1 MGLPQSSMVLN
12 KKDPT
17 GDSECTVELK
27 GENKHTMFYTT
38 NFICKFDPHISKKR
52 PTGSVVNANPLYMN
66 IVCKR
71 DTKKT
76 IKVKDSKKDKKKT
89 KKIKNQKKL
98 QKIKC

>member
-1 MGLPQSSMVLN
+1 MDLN
-12 KKDPT
+12 KKDQT
-17 GDSECTVELK
+17 EDSKCTVKLK
-27 GENKHTMFYTT
+27 GDNKHTMNCTN
-38 NFICKFDPHISKKR
+38 NFICKYDPHISKKR
-52 PTGSVVNANPLYMN
+52 PTGRVVNAILPCMN

-76 IKVKDSKKDKKKT
+76 IKVKDSKKDKKKP

>member
-1 MGLPQSSMVLN
+1 MDSN
-12 KKDPT
+12 KKDQT
-17 GDSECTVELK
+17 GDSKCTVKLK
-27 GENKHTMFYTT
+27 VENKHTMICTN
-38 NFICKFDPHISKKR
+38 NFICKYDPHISKKR
-52 PTGSVVNANPLYMN
+52 PTSSVVNAIPPYMN

-76 IKVKDSKKDKKKT
+76 IKVKDSKKDKKKP